1 MYCDTRETNCYLINQ
16 HEKSKKVIQP
26 KHNIRTQSHPKER
39 KTELVYWE
47 GVCVCVGGDDKV
59 QNLPHSNCR
68 SCFTGLDK

>member
-47 GVCVCVGGDDKV
+47 GVCVCGGGTKSKIYPIV
-59 QNLPHSNCR
+59 TAEVVLQA
-68 SCFTGLDK
+68 

>member
-39 KTELVYWE
+39 KTELV
-47 GVCVCVGGDDKV
+47 GRCVCVCGGGRQSPKST
-59 QNLPHSNCR
+59 P
-68 SCFTGLDK
+68 